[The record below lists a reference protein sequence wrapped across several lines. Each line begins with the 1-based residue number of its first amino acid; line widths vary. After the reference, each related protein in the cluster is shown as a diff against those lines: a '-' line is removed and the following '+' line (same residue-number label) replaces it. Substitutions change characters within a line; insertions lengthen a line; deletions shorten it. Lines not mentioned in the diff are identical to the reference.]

1 MKKIIALSVAILL
14 AMPMTILA
22 AENMDGKKVHRLKGS
37 DNVVQKTIQLT
48 GEYTEIDASRGVKVE
63 IEERPGNEVI
73 IWANDNV
80 MPYVEFE
87 IEDGELEITIDDD
100 VNSLSNVTV
109 IVSLPNNNNI
119 TKIEASS
126 AAKVQVK
133 PELNVKTFKADAS
146 SAAEINF
153 ARANVESF
161 AIDGSSS
168 GAIKGVIKADNGYL
182 EATSAADVDVTILA
196 MRCTAKASSGA
207 EIILA
212 GEVGTLY
219 AEASSAGDVVADGC
233 LVLEMANAKASSGAS
248 IKVNSAKKLI
258 AKASSGGSIRYKGEG
273 SVVPD
278 VSSGGSIKRM

>member
-14 AMPMTILA
+14 AMPMSILA

-37 DNVVQKTIQLT
+37 DNVAQKTIQLT

-80 MPYVEFE
+80 MEYVEVE
-87 IEDGELEITIDDD
+87 IEEGELEITIDDD

-133 PELNVKTFKADAS
+133 PEQNVKTFKADAS

-153 ARANVESF
+153 SRINVESF
-161 AIDGSSS
+161 AMDGSSS
-168 GAIKGVIKADNGYL
+168 GAIKGVVKADNGYI
-182 EATSAADVDVTILA
+182 EATSAADIDVTILA
-196 MRCTAKASSGA
+196 VRCTAKSSSA
-207 EIILA
+207 AKIMLD

-219 AEASSAGDVVADGC
+219 AEASSAGDIVAAEC
-233 LVLEMANAKASSGAS
+233 PALEMVNAKASSGAS

-273 SVVPD
+273 NVTPE

>member
-207 EIILA
+207 EIILE

>member
-109 IVSLPNNNNI
+109 IVGLPNNNNI

-207 EIILA
+207 EIILE